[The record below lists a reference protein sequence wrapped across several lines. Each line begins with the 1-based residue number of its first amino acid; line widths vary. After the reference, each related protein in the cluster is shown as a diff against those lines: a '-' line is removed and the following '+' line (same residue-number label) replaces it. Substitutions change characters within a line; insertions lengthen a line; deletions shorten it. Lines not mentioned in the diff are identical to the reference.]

1 MDKSVIISIKGKQS
15 YEDVEDETIELVT
28 EGLLNKEGE
37 GEYTLSYQESELT
50 GLEGTLTT
58 FQVEQGR
65 ITLMRIGEVNSQMVF
80 EEGRRHLSM
89 YDTPYGALAIGVNT
103 RRMSSSLGEHGGDIE
118 IDYAIEID
126 HAMAG
131 QNLFQI
137 NVREKKGPAIKQ

>member
-1 MDKSVIISIKGKQS
+1 MDKSVIISIRGTQTLDDNPP
-15 YEDVEDETIELVT
+15 ETVELIT
-28 EGLLNKEGE
+28 EGRLIDCGEEG
-37 GEYTLSYQESELT
+37 YTLTYQESELT

-103 RRMSSSLGEHGGDIE
+103 RRMRSSLGEHGGDIE

-126 HAMAG
+126 HAVAG

-137 NVREKKGPAIKQ
+137 NVREKKGPVIKQ